1 MDRIY
6 VADTFIDFS
15 FGDEGEKN
23 EKKPGMTEGN
33 VIEIETVVLEGIEEE
48 PAESQKPD
56 AESQKPDAEST
67 AEPDADQPDAMP
79 EKENEDA
86 PAEEAEEEKEEGD
99 FVELSVLYPSNSCGL
114 PEGRTV
120 QLRVPIVWVESAA
133 PAIEETAKEEPMV
146 EEPVAEEAVQEE
158 PVAEEPAVEEVA
170 QSAAEEEVAEEA
182 PAAEE
187 PAEEVPSLAEAA
199 EQMLEEREPLE
210 VPVFAVATEE
220 AAASAERA
228 SELSSIVPAT
238 VEEDEEEINP
248 FDGLQSRTFAEKLA
262 ALPEPMRLRYEA
274 LNAYLATFERMRVVE
289 GKKYRTYRS
298 GRVAFVKMAIRGKT
312 LSAYFALDP
321 EKYEESKYIFTD
333 ESGSTAFENYPMRLR
348 LSSDRQERW
357 AEELVDIIA
366 EENGIAKLSEEE
378 VQELFVESDEEIA
391 DPFSALKRRK
401 QKNFKQR
408 LRAGSPLLRARYKA
422 VKEQLLEIDRVR
434 LIESNKGETYK
445 RGSIPIAKLTVKGKT
460 LNAYLAL
467 PPAEYAET
475 KYVFLDASE
484 IKAYEKYPMRVK
496 ISSDRQQKWLGELIM
511 EIVKRENLK
520 LK

>member
-1 MDRIY
+1 M
-6 VADTFIDFS
+6 
-15 FGDEGEKN
+15 
-23 EKKPGMTEGN
+23 
-33 VIEIETVVLEGIEEE
+33 
-48 PAESQKPD
+48 
-56 AESQKPDAEST
+56 
-67 AEPDADQPDAMP
+67 
-79 EKENEDA
+79 
-86 PAEEAEEEKEEGD
+86 
-99 FVELSVLYPSNSCGL
+99 
-114 PEGRTV
+114 
-120 QLRVPIVWVESAA
+120 
-133 PAIEETAKEEPMV
+133 
-146 EEPVAEEAVQEE
+146 
-158 PVAEEPAVEEVA
+158 
-170 QSAAEEEVAEEA
+170 
-182 PAAEE
+182 
-187 PAEEVPSLAEAA
+187 
-199 EQMLEEREPLE
+199 
-210 VPVFAVATEE
+210 
-220 AAASAERA
+220 
-228 SELSSIVPAT
+228 
-238 VEEDEEEINP
+238 EEDEEEINP

-378 VQELFVESDEEIA
+378 AQELFVESDEGIA

>member
-56 AESQKPDAEST
+56 AEST

-86 PAEEAEEEKEEGD
+86 PAEEAEEEKEEKEEGD
-99 FVELSVLYPSNSCGL
+99 FVELSVLYPSNSCGM

-120 QLRVPIVWVESAA
+120 QLRVPIVWVESEA
-133 PAIEETAKEEPMV
+133 PAIEETAKEEPMA

-170 QSAAEEEVAEEA
+170 QFAAEEEVAEEA

-187 PAEEVPSLAEAA
+187 PAAEVPSLAEAA

-312 LSAYFALDP
+312 LSAYFASDP

-378 VQELFVESDEEIA
+378 VQELFVESDEGIA

-422 VKEQLLEIDRVR
+422 VKDQLLEIDRVR

>member
-6 VADTFIDFS
+6 VADTFVDFS
-15 FGDEGEKN
+15 CGDAGEKSA
-23 EKKPGMTEGN
+23 KSPTVTKGK
-33 VIEIETVVLEGIEEE
+33 VIEIETLVLDGIEE
-48 PAESQKPD
+48 PVASQMTNQ
-56 AESQKPDAEST
+56 A
-67 AEPDADQPDAMP
+67 P
-79 EKENEDA
+79 EAKGEDA
-86 PAEEAEEEKEEGD
+86 PQVLAQKPAEGEL
-99 FVELSVLYPSNSCGL
+99 VELSVYYPPSLCGGNPKGKTVKILVPLVLIESEEIASVLPKEL
-114 PEGRTV
+114 PE
-120 QLRVPIVWVESAA
+120 E
-133 PAIEETAKEEPMV
+133 PAVEET
-146 EEPVAEEAVQEE
+146 VQEE
-158 PVAEEPAVEEVA
+158 PVAEAPVEEPVEEEAPSEEPAP
-170 QSAAEEEVAEEA
+170 EEEPVAEE
-182 PAAEE
+182 PVEE
-187 PAEEVPSLAEAA
+187 TPSLAEAA

-228 SELSSIVPAT
+228 SELSLIVPVT
-238 VEEDEEEINP
+238 VEADEEEINP

-262 ALPEPMRLRYEA
+262 ALPDPMRRRYEA

-312 LSAYFALDP
+312 LSAYVALDP
-321 EKYEESKYIFTD
+321 KEYADSKYIFTD
-333 ESGSTAFENYPMRLR
+333 ESESTAFENYPMRMR

-357 AEELVDIIA
+357 TEELVDIIA
-366 EENGIAKLSEEE
+366 AKNGINKLPEEE
-378 VQELFVESDEEIA
+378 VQELFVETEEGIV
-391 DPFSALKRRK
+391 DPFAALKRRK
-401 QKNFKQR
+401 QKTFKQK
-408 LRAGSPLLRARYKA
+408 LRAGTPLLRARYKA
-422 VKEQLLEIDRVR
+422 AKAQLQAIDRVR

-445 RGSIPIAKLTVKGKT
+445 RGSIPIAKLAVKGKT

-496 ISSDRQQKWLGELIM
+496 LTSDRQLKWLGELIM